1 MTPSRTSSIR
11 PLHSSA
17 TAPLG
22 GLGGGGSGGLLLNPP
37 GRSAV
42 TQSRR
47 ASSTGLGASAAASA
61 AATSPS
67 LRRQKTIA
75 EMKSSSRTIL
85 KQGFK
90 QFSNVL
96 GGMGDSWSR
105 AELETGV

>member
-22 GLGGGGSGGLLLNPP
+22 GLGGVGGSGGLLLNPP

-47 ASSTGLGASAAASA
+47 ASSTGLGASAAAASA

-75 EMKSSSRTIL
+75 EMKSSSRTIS

-96 GGMGDSWSR
+96 GGMGDSWS
-105 AELETGV
+105 

>member
-22 GLGGGGSGGLLLNPP
+22 GGLGGGGGSGGLLLNPP

-75 EMKSSSRTIL
+75 EMKSSSRTIS

-96 GGMGDSWSR
+96 GDSMS
-105 AELETGV
+105 

>member
-22 GLGGGGSGGLLLNPP
+22 GLGGVGGSGGLLLNPP

-75 EMKSSSRTIL
+75 EMKSSSRTIS

-96 GGMGDSWSR
+96 GDGGFMVLS
-105 AELETGV
+105 AEI